1 MALLLSI
8 ALKSVPRAVA
18 SVTLLIGLSIEART
32 LPPTTEFT
40 YALASQGCMQ
50 TDARALEVYLT
61 QEPYDGEASPH
72 MPYIRIEIEWS
83 NWENV
88 VGKDLKLAQVSR
100 PKPDP
105 HMPTVA
111 AALNIERQRPV
122 WLQGTLRL
130 EKVEVNKQ
138 VEGSYEF
145 AGPNN
150 LKWTGMFKAQ
160 WGKDR
165 LPCG

>member
-1 MALLLSI
+1 MKTRFILLTFAVGLGLFGDVLS
-8 ALKSVPRAVA
+8 A
-18 SVTLLIGLSIEART
+18 
-32 LPPTTEFT
+32 TEYT
-40 YALASQGCMQ
+40 YALASRGCMQ

-61 QEPYDGEASPH
+61 QEPYNGEAAAPR
-72 MPYIRIEIEWS
+72 PYIRIEIEWS

-88 VGKDLKLAQVSR
+88 VGKGLKLVQLSQR
-100 PKPDP
+100 GPNPQI
-105 HMPTVA
+105 PTA
-111 AALNIERQRPV
+111 RAELNLVRQQPV

-130 EKVEVNKQ
+130 KKVEVNKQ

-150 LKWTGMFKAQ
+150 LKLTGMFKAQ

>member
-1 MALLLSI
+1 MKTRFILLTFALGLGLFGDVLS
-8 ALKSVPRAVA
+8 A
-18 SVTLLIGLSIEART
+18 
-32 LPPTTEFT
+32 TEYT
-40 YALASQGCMQ
+40 YALAFRGCMQ

-61 QEPYDGEASPH
+61 QKPYSGEASPST
-72 MPYIRIEIEWS
+72 PYIRMEIEWS
-83 NWENV
+83 EWENV
-88 VGKDLKLAQVSR
+88 VGKDLKLVQLSR
-100 PKPDP
+100 RGPDP
-105 HMPTVA
+105 HMPTA
-111 AALNIERQRPV
+111 RAELNLERQKPV

-130 EKVEVNKQ
+130 KKVEVNKQ

-150 LKWTGMFKAQ
+150 LKLTGMFKAQ

>member
-1 MALLLSI
+1 MVDMKTKIILLTFALGLGIFRDALS
-8 ALKSVPRAVA
+8 A
-18 SVTLLIGLSIEART
+18 
-32 LPPTTEFT
+32 TEYT
-40 YALASQGCMQ
+40 YALASRGCMS

-61 QEPYDGEASPH
+61 QEPYNGEASLH

-83 NWENV
+83 DWENV
-88 VGKDLKLAQVSR
+88 IGKDLKLAQVSR

-111 AALNIERQRPV
+111 AALNLERQKSV

-130 EKVEVNKQ
+130 KKVEVNKQ

-150 LKWTGMFKAQ
+150 LKLTGMFKAQ

-165 LPCG
+165 PGCG